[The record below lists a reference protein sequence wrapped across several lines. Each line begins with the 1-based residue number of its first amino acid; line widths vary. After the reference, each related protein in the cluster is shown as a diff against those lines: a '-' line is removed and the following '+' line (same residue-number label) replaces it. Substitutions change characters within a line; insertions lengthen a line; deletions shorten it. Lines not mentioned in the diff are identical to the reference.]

1 MRFARR
7 VLAAAAVTTLLCPV
21 STAAADSVTRADA
34 AGDVARS
41 PVGSATYSPAPSR
54 ADGDIVSTRVTHGA
68 HKIWIGVRLR
78 DLTASTNG
86 NFHRFWIL
94 SDRRFRAV
102 SIDAFPGHW
111 AGHATMTTRSG
122 RVVGCAISHRIDY
135 VQHRV
140 VLTVPRS
147 CLGHRPAWVRV
158 AVRSTVAG
166 TTYAYTDDARATG
179 IGRLVVYG
187 PRVRR

>member
-1 MRFARR
+1 MRFVRR
-7 VLAAAAVTTLLCPV
+7 VLATGAVVALLCPPV
-21 STAAADSVTRADA
+21 AASADSVTRADA
-34 AGDVARS
+34 VGDVARS
-41 PVGSATYSPAPSR
+41 PVGSTASSPAPGR

-68 HKIWIGVRLR
+68 HRIWIGLRLR
-78 DLTASTNG
+78 DLTTTTNG

-102 SIDAFPGHW
+102 EIDAFPGHW
-111 AGHATMTTRSG
+111 AGHAVMTTRNG
-122 RVVGCAISHRIDY
+122 QVVGCAVSHRIDY
-135 VQHRV
+135 VEHRV
-140 VLTVPRS
+140 VLSIPRS

-158 AVRSTVAG
+158 AARSTVAG

-179 IGRLVVYG
+179 LGRLVVYG